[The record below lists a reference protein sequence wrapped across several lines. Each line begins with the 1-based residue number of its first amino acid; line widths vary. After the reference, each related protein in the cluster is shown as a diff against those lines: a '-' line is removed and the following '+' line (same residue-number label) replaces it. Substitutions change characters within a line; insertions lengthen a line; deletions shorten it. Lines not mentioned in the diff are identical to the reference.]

1 MSLYLNQGN
10 FAFECS
16 LNSEIFVDKSMII
29 KKTNSLLKT
38 NDRFMCVTRPRRFG
52 KTMILSMLNAYYSKG
67 CDSKK
72 IFRGLKIENDES
84 YSKYLN
90 KHNVFLIDMAELY
103 TSLNDKNMFVKK
115 LKEFIYCDL
124 KEEYSQ
130 LNLNY
135 NLDDGTF
142 LSNSLKKINSKLNER
157 FIFLIDEW
165 DVIYREEKE
174 NSSLCKEYT
183 EFLRNLF
190 KSYSVSN
197 CIDLVY
203 MTGILPIR
211 RYNTESTL
219 NMFKEYDM
227 LYSRGLESYF
237 GFTTEE
243 VKKLCSKYHRNF
255 DEIKSWYDGYNLNG
269 TELYNPKSV
278 VEAVSSG
285 DCLNYWTKTSALESV
300 TMYMNYDKG
309 GLKDSIT
316 QMLLGEKISVN
327 VSKFDND
334 MTKITS
340 KDSALT
346 VLIHLGYL
354 AYDEKLKS
362 CYIPN
367 YEIRLQFENGI

>member
-1 MSLYLNQGN
+1 M
-10 FAFECS
+10 
-16 LNSEIFVDKSMII
+16 
-29 KKTNSLLKT
+29 
-38 NDRFMCVTRPRRFG
+38 
-52 KTMILSMLNAYYSKG
+52 
-67 CDSKK
+67 
-72 IFRGLKIENDES
+72 
-84 YSKYLN
+84 
-90 KHNVFLIDMAELY
+90 
-103 TSLNDKNMFVKK
+103 
-115 LKEFIYCDL
+115 
-124 KEEYSQ
+124 
-130 LNLNY
+130 
-135 NLDDGTF
+135 
-142 LSNSLKKINSKLNER
+142 
-157 FIFLIDEW
+157 IDEW
-165 DVIYREEKE
+165 NVIYREEKE

-243 VKKLCSKYHRNF
+243 VKNLCSKYHRNF

-269 TELYNPKSV
+269 TELYNPRSV
-278 VEAVSSG
+278 VEALSSG

-309 GLKDSIT
+309 VLKDSIT
-316 QMLLGEKISVN
+316 QMLLGEKIPVN

-367 YEIRLQFENGI
+367 YEIRLQFENGIQELN